1 MDFSQ
6 LTFDQRI
13 MYARELADTNTVLPS
28 AYRHNSGAILF
39 AMEMGEAAGLTNL
52 STVINGIHLIPT
64 SSGEVKP
71 TISVNTMTAVVLK
84 HGFTLTET
92 YDEATNTATVTLT
105 RPAASGS
112 KKETYTA
119 TWDEQR
125 ARRAHLWESSTF
137 WTQHPQTMLT
147 NRAIAEVYRRHAADV
162 LNGLIYTSE
171 ELSIDHETQFER
183 AYAPVK
189 AELDYLQLDD
199 EALQNITGFTLDG
212 LQTRTTEELTA
223 EILPALVS
231 YEHERN
237 MAETVDIKVEIEALS
252 AAMSDMSP
260 GAKRALIKKCIAP
273 SRTYET
279 MRPSEA
285 SALLREMEKQRSH
298 IQNVPVKQDNAPAP
312 AQGYAQQPPRNMPT
326 PPPAGSAMQP
336 AQQPAAQPKAPARPP
351 LLSAAQ
357 CELSRLI
364 ETSFDYLETEN
375 LYADFG
381 FAHPVNVASLDDD
394 TVRRMLINVRERLG
408 TAGSDL
414 EEARRRDEAEIEEAR
429 RQEALDLEEAL
440 DSVGDAEGLY

>member
-13 MYARELADTNTVLPS
+13 MYARELVDTNTVLPS

-119 TWDEQR
+119 MWDEQR

-147 NRAIAEVYRRHAADV
+147 NRAIAEVCRRHAADV

-336 AQQPAAQPKAPARPP
+336 AQQPAAQPKAPARP
-351 LLSAAQ
+351 
-357 CELSRLI
+357 R
-364 ETSFDYLETEN
+364 F
-375 LYADFG
+375 
-381 FAHPVNVASLDDD
+381 
-394 TVRRMLINVRERLG
+394 
-408 TAGSDL
+408 
-414 EEARRRDEAEIEEAR
+414 
-429 RQEALDLEEAL
+429 
-440 DSVGDAEGLY
+440 

>member
-6 LTFDQRI
+6 LTFDQRLA
-13 MYARELADTNTVLPS
+13 YALALADTNTVLPT
-28 AYRHNSGAILF
+28 AYRHNAGAILF
-39 AMEMGEAAGLTNL
+39 AMEMGEAAGLANISAVL
-52 STVINGIHLIPT
+52 NGIHLIPD
-64 SSGEVKP
+64 SSGDVKP
-71 TISVNTMTAVVLK
+71 TISVNMMTAAVLK
-84 HGFTLTET
+84 HGFTLEET
-92 YDEATNTATVTLT
+92 YDEATHTATVTLT
-105 RPAASGS
+105 RPAATGT
-112 KKETYTA
+112 KKQTYTSV
-119 TWDEQR
+119 WDEQR
-125 ARRAHLWESSTF
+125 ARRAHLWGSSMF
-137 WTQHPQTMLT
+137 WIQHTQEMLT
-147 NRAIAEVYRRHAADV
+147 NRAVAEVCRRHAADV
-162 LNGLIYTSE
+162 LNGLIYTPE
-171 ELSIDHETQFER
+171 EISSDHEKKF
-183 AYAPVK
+183 AHAFAPVK
-189 AELDYLQLDD
+189 AEIDYLKLDD
-199 EALQNITGFTLDG
+199 EALKNLTGFTLDD
-212 LQTRTTEELTA
+212 LQSRTAEELAT

-237 MAETVDIKVEIEALS
+237 MAETVDIKAEIEALS
-252 AAMSDMSP
+252 AALTGMSP
-260 GAKRALIKKCIAP
+260 GAKRALIKKCVAP

-285 SALLREMEKQRSH
+285 TALLREMEKQRAH
-298 IQNVPVKQDNAPAP
+298 AQGVPAKQDNAPAP
-312 AQGYAQQPPRNMPT
+312 VQGYAPQPPRNMPT
-326 PPPAGSAMQP
+326 PAPVMQQP

-394 TVRRMLINVRERLG
+394 TVRRMLINARERLG

-429 RQEALDLEEAL
+429 TQEALDLEEAL